1 MRVLRLRFQSVHV
14 FVSSGWRSGVVVW
27 VSGLQGS
34 RFGAARSFNK
44 KLTEGFGLR
53 VQFRVLGLGVLGF
66 VFGVSGFG
74 LTFHEHV

>member
-1 MRVLRLRFQSVHV
+1 MSSRFACFAVEVSECSRVCEFRL
-14 FVSSGWRSGVVVW
+14 RSGVVVW

-53 VQFRVLGLGVLGF
+53 VQFRVLGLGFWVLCLGFRVLG
-66 VFGVSGFG
+66 
-74 LTFHEHV
+74 